1 MNLIIKIW
9 IYNKQMNLLIIMI
22 ILNKLNNSIEK
33 INNVLKIILYEIIR
47 WNIIFN
53 KLINY
58 I

>member
-1 MNLIIKIW
+1 M
-9 IYNKQMNLLIIMI
+9 IMI

>member
-1 MNLIIKIW
+1 
-9 IYNKQMNLLIIMI
+9 MI